1 MSYDNFK
8 KAILLATKCNNYA
21 HGIPQ
26 KDSVIN
32 LAENLLHVKF
42 SKQLH
47 EYLAQFGYIEFFG
60 HEVYGII
67 KEDFSAIPEGSIV
80 ECALYER
87 KKYNLPEHLVPIFF
101 LDDGGKAYIDF
112 STINYAGEPMIVSAY
127 YNGMKYVIT
136 EKLSEDFGDFLL
148 TMVNEQLMSQR

>member
-8 KAILLATKCNNYA
+8 KAIQLAPKCNNYA

-26 KDSVIN
+26 KESVVN

-47 EYLAQFGYIEFFG
+47 EYLTRFGYIEFFG
-60 HEVYGII
+60 HEIYGII

-80 ECALYER
+80 ECTLYER
-87 KKYNLPEHLVPIFF
+87 IKYNLPENLIPIFF
-101 LDDGGKAYIDF
+101 LDDGNKAYIDF
-112 STINYAGEPMIVSAY
+112 SVINYDGEPMIVSAFF
-127 YNGMKYVIT
+127 NGTKYVVT
-136 EKLSEDFGDFLL
+136 ENLFEDFGDFLL
-148 TMVNEQLMSQR
+148 SMVNEQLLSQ